1 MKSVIAIVLALLVS
15 PLATAL
21 DWKIALEGAHR
32 GEANKVRD
40 GARHPR
46 ETLEFFGLSDGMTV
60 VEVSPGGGWYT
71 EVLAPLMR
79 DNGTYYA
86 AHHSLNAPGSYARNS
101 LGKYLQKM
109 AADPEL
115 YEGVVITQL
124 QPPQQVE
131 LAPAGTADM
140 VVAFRNVHSWMR
152 ADALDNILAAIHT
165 ALKPGGVFGV
175 VQHRAGGDSTLEQIK
190 KSGYVP
196 TNLVIEAAKKAGFEL
211 AGQSEINANP
221 QDTADH
227 VKGVWSLPPVLRGGD
242 VDRDRFVAIGESD
255 RMTLK
260 FVKPGA

>member
-1 MKSVIAIVLALLVS
+1 MKSAIAIMLALLVS
-15 PLATAL
+15 PLAVAL
-21 DWKIALEGAHR
+21 DWKTALDGAHR
-32 GEANKVRD
+32 DEANKSRD
-40 GARHPR
+40 SARHPR

-71 EVLAPLMR
+71 EVIAALMHE
-79 DNGTYYA
+79 NGTYYA

-101 LGKYLQKM
+101 LGKYLQKL
-109 AADPEL
+109 AADTDVYGE
-115 YEGVVITQL
+115 VVITQL
-124 QPPQQVE
+124 RPPEQVE
-131 LAPAGTADM
+131 LAPAGSADM

-175 VQHRAGGDSTLEQIK
+175 VQHRAAGDITVEQIK
-190 KSGYVP
+190 ESGYVP
-196 TNLVIEAAKKAGFEL
+196 TSVVIEAAKNAGFEL

-221 QDTADH
+221 KDTADH
-227 VKGVWSLPPVLRGGD
+227 PKGVWSLPPVLRGGD
-242 VDRDRFVAIGESD
+242 VDRERLVSIGESD